1 MNQEDCPTS
10 NSSQHYFKPLTSF
23 DLVRPSAEIRALF
36 EEVGKGSS
44 VRSSRDRPTCMV
56 RLFGAG
62 LLSKLPHS
70 IELEAGWMPTGVRLG
85 LDEAFFPPG
94 QHCSGSI
101 CWRSRARLSQAA
113 AALNLKELC
122 GGGGEHPWRWLPT
135 HDTAF
140 PVQSFL
146 GGLKRASSL
155 PVKRPSAT
163 GYFEVEI
170 GDRQRGNPGFRNCL
184 KWRYR
189 ARSWYSHI
197 RHLRVD

>member
-70 IELEAGWMPTGVRLG
+70 IELEAGWMPTEVRLG
-85 LDEAFFPPG
+85 LDEAFFSSRPALLWE
-94 QHCSGSI
+94 HLLEKSGSAQPG
-101 CWRSRARLSQAA
+101 RSCPE
-113 AALNLKELC
+113 LKGTLR
-122 GGGGEHPWRWLPT
+122 GGGR
-135 HDTAF
+135 A
-140 PVQSFL
+140 PVAMVAHS
-146 GGLKRASSL
+146 
-155 PVKRPSAT
+155 
-163 GYFEVEI
+163 
-170 GDRQRGNPGFRNCL
+170 
-184 KWRYR
+184 
-189 ARSWYSHI
+189 
-197 RHLRVD
+197 

>member
-85 LDEAFFPPG
+85 LDEAFFSSRPALLWE
-94 QHCSGSI
+94 HLLEKSGSAQPGRS
-101 CWRSRARLSQAA
+101 CPELKGTLRGGASTRGDGCPLMTLPSQSRASW
-113 AALNLKELC
+113 
-122 GGGGEHPWRWLPT
+122 G
-135 HDTAF
+135 
-140 PVQSFL
+140 
-146 GGLKRASSL
+146 ASSARRVC
-155 PVKRPSAT
+155 PSSARRPQAISRWKSVTANEGTRGSVTASNGAT
-163 GYFEVEI
+163 ELVHGTLTL
-170 GDRQRGNPGFRNCL
+170 DT
-184 KWRYR
+184 
-189 ARSWYSHI
+189 
-197 RHLRVD
+197 